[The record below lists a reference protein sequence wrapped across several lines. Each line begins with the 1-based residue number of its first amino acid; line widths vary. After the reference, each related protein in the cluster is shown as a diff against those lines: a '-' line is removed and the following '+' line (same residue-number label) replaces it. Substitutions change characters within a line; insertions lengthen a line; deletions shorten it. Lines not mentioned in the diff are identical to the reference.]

1 MKKNKPLII
10 KNIETAV
17 KVVREDLL
25 ALRGK
30 GKKLADKP
38 GSVLHK
44 CKDSHSS
51 RHRVTPMLKQPTR

>member
-1 MKKNKPLII
+1 MRKNKPLII

-25 ALRGK
+25 ALGEKR
-30 GKKLADKP
+30 KKLADKP

-44 CKDSHSS
+44 CKGQSFI
-51 RHRVTPMLKQPTR
+51 

>member
-10 KNIETAV
+10 NNIETAV

-25 ALRGK
+25 ALGEKR
-30 GKKLADKP
+30 KKLADKP

-44 CKDSHSS
+44 CKGQSFI
-51 RHRVTPMLKQPTR
+51 